1 MLAAKHSEDRPEP
14 GTAGVMTAMGFAVIA
29 LAFSSI
35 FITKLEQLEV
45 PPLVIA
51 FYRMTLATLLLMP
64 VAIAAKRR
72 EIAALA
78 RGDLSLLV
86 LGGFCLAVHFGA
98 WITSLKYIPIA
109 TSVVLVNSHPLFV
122 VLASYFFLGEKPR
135 ARGLLG
141 TLTGLLGMAVISHD
155 ALRGREAAQAGNAIV
170 GDGLALLGALAVVGY
185 FIVGRKARARI
196 SLLGYVTPLYAVCS
210 VFLLIWI
217 MATRDRAM
225 PNPLY
230 PYSPSVWAYFAALAV
245 VPTILGHTV
254 FNWALKHVKPSAI
267 SLAFLGEPVVASV
280 LAFIFFSQ
288 RPPVATFIGG
298 ALVLAGIYLTTSSRQ
313 PA

>member
-1 MLAAKHSEDRPEP
+1 MLAAEQRRGKAEP
-14 GTAGVMTAMGFAVIA
+14 GIAGVMTAMGFAVVA

-51 FYRMTLATLLLMP
+51 FYRMTFATALLMP
-64 VAIAAKRR
+64 VALVVKRR

-78 RGDLSLLV
+78 RRDLSLLV

-122 VLASYFFLGEKPR
+122 VIASYFFLGEKPR
-135 ARGLLG
+135 TRSLLG
-141 TLTGLLGMAVISHD
+141 TLTGLAGMAVISHD
-155 ALRGREAAQAGNAIV
+155 ALSGNETTAGNALM
-170 GDGLALLGALAVVGY
+170 GDGLALLGALSVVGY
-185 FIVGRKARARI
+185 FIIGRKARARI

-217 MATRDRAM
+217 LGTRDAAS
-225 PNPLY
+225 PIPLY
-230 PYSPSVWAYFAALAV
+230 PYRPSVWAYFAALAV

-254 FNWALKHVKPSAI
+254 FNWALKHVRPSAI
-267 SLAFLGEPVVASV
+267 SLAFLGEPVVASA

-288 RPPVATFIGG
+288 RPPLATFIGG
-298 ALVLAGIYLTTSSRQ
+298 ALVLAGVYLTTSSRQ
-313 PA
+313 PD